1 LRGRPEDSWRGV
13 EEDSP
18 LSDSEFTS
26 TFPPNARVVS
36 LRFEPGILLV
46 ELEDQEE
53 VRVPCE
59 QVTGLFGAGLSREST
74 RLVTERKFVDEER
87 YGRLLGRSGMYTTRV
102 RKQVTETVVNK
113 EVQPVLALR
122 VSGVLETWYLNSTSF
137 NFRKALG
144 PDMSYAVGM
153 NLKTLIRR
161 LAEHCPGAFQD
172 DYIQAS
178 LNLEKPPAPLDGL
191 MTFLNRIPAD
201 PTISPS

>member
-1 LRGRPEDSWRGV
+1 M
-13 EEDSP
+13 
-18 LSDSEFTS
+18 SDSDFTS
-26 TFPPNARVVS
+26 TFPPNARIVS
-36 LRFEPGILLV
+36 LRFEPGVLLV
-46 ELEDQEE
+46 DLEDQEE
-53 VRVPCE
+53 IRVPVE
-59 QVTGLFGAGLSREST
+59 QVTGLFGAGLLREST

-87 YGRLLGRSGMYTTRV
+87 HGRVLGMRVEYTTQV
-102 RKQVTETVVNK
+102 RKQVTETVVSK
-113 EVQPVLALR
+113 EVQPVLAVR

-178 LNLEKPPAPLDGL
+178 LNHEKPPAPLDGL
-191 MTFLNRIPAD
+191 LTFLNLIP
-201 PTISPS
+201 PQSPPPQP